1 MPISNSPLSDA
12 QLDSFI
18 SDGFVRIDNAFSAE
32 LACQCRTILWKDT
45 GVDPDDPSTWTRPV
59 IRLGHYGQPP
69 FRAAANTPLLHLAYD
84 QLVGKGRW
92 LPPPVLGTFPVRF
105 PSPVDPGDAG
115 WHVDAGFLIDGA
127 DPADPFSYGSN
138 VSSKGRALL
147 MLFLFSE
154 TGTDDAPTR
163 IRVGS
168 HLAFARH
175 IAERGERGVSVRE
188 LLDEAYDWED
198 GLPEVLATGS
208 PGTVYLC
215 HPFLIHAAQP
225 HRGSRVKFM
234 AQPALS
240 PAAPLELD
248 RADGDYSPVE
258 AAIRLA
264 LEK

>member
-1 MPISNSPLSDA
+1 
-12 QLDSFI
+12 
-18 SDGFVRIDNAFSAE
+18 
-32 LACQCRTILWKDT
+32 
-45 GVDPDDPSTWTRPV
+45 
-59 IRLGHYGQPP
+59 
-69 FRAAANTPLLHLAYD
+69 
-84 QLVGKGRW
+84 
-92 LPPPVLGTFPVRF
+92 
-105 PSPVDPGDAG
+105 
-115 WHVDAGFLIDGA
+115 
-127 DPADPFSYGSN
+127 
-138 VSSKGRALL
+138 

-168 HLAFARH
+168 HRGFARH
-175 IAERGERGVSVRE
+175 IAPRGERGVSVRE